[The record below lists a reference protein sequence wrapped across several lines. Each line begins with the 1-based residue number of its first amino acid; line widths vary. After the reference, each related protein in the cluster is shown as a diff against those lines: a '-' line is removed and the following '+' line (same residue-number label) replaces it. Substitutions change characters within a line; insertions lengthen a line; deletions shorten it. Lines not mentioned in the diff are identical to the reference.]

1 MPGVVPVGVVVG
13 RVGKAYSSGLFDCC
27 QDFGICCLG
36 LWPFGC
42 NQYLHGR
49 VAGHSGV
56 GEQCQVFGIFCLCDA
71 LGTACSVIGRIESLG
86 VGVVGQL
93 SFFPEIFTCCYYA
106 RLRTAMRNKYGLVGT
121 FCECCECCRCCSNC
135 TGCRT
140 KEEFDDLC
148 VSFWCR
154 PCAVCQDARMLV
166 ANNITAPGMDQ
177 HMLAPGAQQ
186 FAY

>member
-1 MPGVVPVGVVVG
+1 MPCWCAAG
-13 RVGKAYSSGLFDCC
+13 RSPAPLLASP
-27 QDFGICCLG
+27 I
-36 LWPFGC
+36 
-42 NQYLHGR
+42 H
-49 VAGHSGV
+49 
-56 GEQCQVFGIFCLCDA
+56 
-71 LGTACSVIGRIESLG
+71 
-86 VGVVGQL
+86 
-93 SFFPEIFTCCYYA
+93 A
-106 RLRTAMRNKYGLVGT
+106 RAPPKQSPIRRRNKYGLVGT